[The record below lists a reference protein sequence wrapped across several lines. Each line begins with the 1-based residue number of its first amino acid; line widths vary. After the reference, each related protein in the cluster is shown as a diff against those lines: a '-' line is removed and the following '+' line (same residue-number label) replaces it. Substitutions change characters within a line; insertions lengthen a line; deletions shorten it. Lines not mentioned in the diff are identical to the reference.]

1 MMVMSSFVAMEP
13 ISLMIPDKTSL
24 ENVSPTAVI
33 ESNLEWALGD
43 DLVQVRT
50 RLQSCIQSGYPL
62 VDDLLSE
69 RIHSHYP
76 RAIIVLGTSRLGS
89 SDQRS
94 RVALAAAIEMLHLAV
109 NVHDAIPRG
118 AVVIDEQMRVLL
130 GASILVGD
138 YCFSQASM
146 LAAETENPA
155 VVSAF
160 SNALSRVSEQRVI
173 TLLERPRQPHTDDAI
188 LYTSAAEAAARLV
201 GLPRPIR
208 YALSEAAAAFGEVL
222 TDSETS
228 LTEAIARLD
237 ILTKDRPRAKPLVN
251 WLRRRSPI

>member
-1 MMVMSSFVAMEP
+1 
-13 ISLMIPDKTSL
+13 MIPDKTSL
-24 ENVSPTAVI
+24 EKVSPTAVV

-43 DLVQVRT
+43 DLVQVRA

-62 VDDLLSE
+62 VDELLSE
-69 RIHSHYP
+69 RVHSHYP

-89 SDQRS
+89 SDQHK

-118 AVVIDEQMRVLL
+118 ELVIDERMRMVL

-146 LAAETENPA
+146 LAAETNNPA

-160 SNALSRVSEQRVI
+160 ANALSKVSEKRVV
-173 TLLERPRQPHTDDAI
+173 TLLEYPLQPHIDDAI
-188 LYTSAAEAAARLV
+188 LYASAAEAAALLV

-208 YALSEAAAAFGEVL
+208 YALGEAAAAFGEVL

-228 LTEAIARLD
+228 LAEAIARLD
-237 ILTKDRPRAKPLVN
+237 VLTRDRPRAQPLVN
-251 WLRRRSPI
+251 WLRRRSPV

>member
-1 MMVMSSFVAMEP
+1 
-13 ISLMIPDKTSL
+13 MIPDKTSL
-24 ENVSPTAVI
+24 EKVSPTAVV

-43 DLVQVRT
+43 DLVQVRA
-50 RLQSCIQSGYPL
+50 RLQTCIQSGYPL
-62 VDDLLSE
+62 VDDLLAE

-89 SDQRS
+89 TDQHS

-109 NVHDAIPRG
+109 DVHDAIPRG
-118 AVVIDEQMRVLL
+118 ELVIDERMRMWL

-146 LAAETENPA
+146 LAAETGNPA

-160 SNALSRVSEQRVI
+160 SNALSKVSEQRVV
-173 TLLERPRQPHTDDAI
+173 TLLERPQHPHTDDAI
-188 LYTSAAEAAARLV
+188 LYASAAEAAALLV

-208 YALSEAAAAFGEVL
+208 YALSEAAAAFGEML

-228 LTEAIARLD
+228 LAEAIAHLD
-237 ILTKDRPRAKPLVN
+237 ALTRDRPRAQPLVN
-251 WLRRRSPI
+251 WLRRRSPV

>member
-1 MMVMSSFVAMEP
+1 
-13 ISLMIPDKTSL
+13 MIPDKTSL
-24 ENVSPTAVI
+24 ENVSPTAVV

-43 DLVQVRT
+43 DLAQVRT
-50 RLQSCIQSGYPL
+50 RLQSSIQSGYPL
-62 VDDLLSE
+62 VDGLLAE
-69 RIHSHYP
+69 HLHSHYP

-89 SDQRS
+89 SKQHS

-109 NVHDAIPRG
+109 NVHDVIPRG
-118 AVVIDEQMRVLL
+118 KMEIDERMRALL

-146 LAAETENPA
+146 MAAETENPA

-173 TLLERPRQPHTDDAI
+173 TLMEKPQQPHADDAI
-188 LYTSAAEAAARLV
+188 LYASAAEAASLLV

-208 YALSEAAAAFGEVL
+208 YALKEAAVAFGEVL

-228 LTEAIARLD
+228 LTEAIAHLEA
-237 ILTKDRPRAKPLVN
+237 LTKDRPRAKPLVN
-251 WLRRRSPI
+251 WLRRRSLV

>member
-1 MMVMSSFVAMEP
+1 
-13 ISLMIPDKTSL
+13 MIPNKTSL
-24 ENVSPTAVI
+24 ENVSPTAVV

-50 RLQSCIQSGYPL
+50 RLQSCIQSSYPL
-62 VDDLLSE
+62 VNDLLSE
-69 RIHSHYP
+69 RFHSHYP
-76 RAIIVLGTSRLGS
+76 RAMIVLGTSRLGS

-94 RVALAAAIEMLHLAV
+94 RVSLATAIEMLHLAI

-118 AVVIDEQMRVLL
+118 EVVINEQMRMWL

-146 LAAETENPA
+146 LAAETGNPA
-155 VVSAF
+155 VVKAF
-160 SNALSRVSEQRVI
+160 SNALSKVSEQRVI
-173 TLLERPRQPHTDDAI
+173 TLLEKPHQPHTDDAI
-188 LYTSAAEAAARLV
+188 LYASAAEAASLLA

-228 LTEAIARLD
+228 LVEAIARLD
-237 ILTKDRPRAKPLVN
+237 TLTKDRPRAKPLVN

>member
-1 MMVMSSFVAMEP
+1 
-13 ISLMIPDKTSL
+13 MIPDKTSL
-24 ENVSPTAVI
+24 EKVSPTAVV

-43 DLVQVRT
+43 DLVQVRA

-62 VDDLLSE
+62 VDGLLAE
-69 RIHSHYP
+69 RIHNHYP

-89 SDQRS
+89 TDQHR

-118 AVVIDEQMRVLL
+118 ELVIDERMRMML

-146 LAAETENPA
+146 LAAETNNPA

-160 SNALSRVSEQRVI
+160 SNALSKVSEQRVV
-173 TLLERPRQPHTDDAI
+173 TLLERPQQPHTDDAI
-188 LYTSAAEAAARLV
+188 LYASAAEAASLLV

-228 LTEAIARLD
+228 LAEAIARLD
-237 ILTKDRPRAKPLVN
+237 VLTKDRPRAQPLVN
-251 WLRRRSPI
+251 WLRRRSPV